1 MQRRSKEPR
10 RISVVEGRVAATLPR
25 ALTIVSVRI
34 YKNETTNS
42 GTSQYLPEH
51 LFSNLVYKARTR
63 VALPRARGGAAGATA
78 NAAVEQCA
86 RERLRPPPPALPNR
100 SPKPK
105 KSPRMS
111 PKSAKASGL

>member
-1 MQRRSKEPR
+1 
-10 RISVVEGRVAATLPR
+10 VAASLPR
-25 ALTIVSVRI
+25 ALTIVSLRI

-78 NAAVEQCA
+78 NAAVEQGG
-86 RERLRPPPPALPNR
+86 ERISEAEGGDELG
-100 SPKPK
+100 
-105 KSPRMS
+105 
-111 PKSAKASGL
+111 ASDDACMQSHLYV